1 MNRIVALL
9 GTFFAAAAA
18 PVAAQDIP
26 ELALSPGEAVTVRID
41 GGGRGLAPE
50 RGKAEWSDFDVYAA
64 RHLAGITPPEAP
76 IPVATP
82 FPSSSADPS
91 PEPVPAGLVRVRL
104 HSIAGKHTLLVVE
117 NGLDRALAYRARM
130 TANGQSR
137 PTDVCVVMPGQPSY
151 EHWPHPIDRIEL
163 SAFRHVPWTHG
174 QPPTCE

>member
-41 GGGRGLAPE
+41 GGGRGMAPE

-76 IPVATP
+76 
-82 FPSSSADPS
+82 SSTERVS
-91 PEPVPAGLVRVRL
+91 PDNTFTV
-104 HSIAGKHTLLVVE
+104 I
-117 NGLDRALAYRARM
+117 
-130 TANGQSR
+130 
-137 PTDVCVVMPGQPSY
+137 
-151 EHWPHPIDRIEL
+151 
-163 SAFRHVPWTHG
+163 
-174 QPPTCE
+174 